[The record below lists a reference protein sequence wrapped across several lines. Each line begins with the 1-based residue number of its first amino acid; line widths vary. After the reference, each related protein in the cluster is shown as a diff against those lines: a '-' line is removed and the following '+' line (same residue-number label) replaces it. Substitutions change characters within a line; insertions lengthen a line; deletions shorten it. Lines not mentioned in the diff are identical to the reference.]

1 MAGVPVFAELPSESA
16 VLQMHSAEDLAEHP
30 RLRIVAEAM
39 RDLRTNLL
47 FTDDSIRSIV
57 ITSPDGSHGKTTVAF
72 SFAATLAR
80 SGTRTILVDADL
92 RRGRIAELLE
102 VERSPGL
109 MDVLLGEAPL
119 ENAVRHTE
127 GLDVLPSGRRSAD
140 PGELLTSEFPALLS
154 RLSVE
159 INRLEN
165 ESDDILRLALK
176 RLFERQNGDVLEVIK
191 LKEIYEKLESAVD
204 RCEDVANV
212 IQAVVLRHT

>member
-1 MAGVPVFAELPSESA
+1 MVFTLLPRDTSFFDLFDQLAGKVLDAARALEEMLERWDRLEMRVREMKDLEHECDAITHRTFDKLNLTFITPLEREDIHELASRLDDIVDHIDSTASRLVIYGVKRPTDEA
-16 VLQMHSAEDLAEHP
+16 KLLAQVL
-30 RLRIVAEAM
+30 
-39 RDLRTNLL
+39 
-47 FTDDSIRSIV
+47 
-57 ITSPDGSHGKTTVAF
+57 
-72 SFAATLAR
+72 
-80 SGTRTILVDADL
+80 TRTCIEVQKAVAGL
-92 RRGRIAELLE
+92 RNLK
-102 VERSPGL
+102 
-109 MDVLLGEAPL
+109 D
-119 ENAVRHTE
+119 
-127 GLDVLPSGRRSAD
+127 
-140 PGELLTSEFPALLS
+140 PALLS

>member
-1 MAGVPVFAELPSESA
+1 MAFTLLPKDTSFFDLFDQLAGKVLDAARALEEMLERWDRLEVRVREMKDLEHECDAITHRTFDKLNLTFITPLEREDIHELASRLDDIVDHIDSTASRLVIYGVKKPTDEAKLLA
-16 VLQMHSAEDLAEHP
+16 QVL
-30 RLRIVAEAM
+30 
-39 RDLRTNLL
+39 
-47 FTDDSIRSIV
+47 
-57 ITSPDGSHGKTTVAF
+57 
-72 SFAATLAR
+72 
-80 SGTRTILVDADL
+80 TRTCIEVQKAVAGL
-92 RRGRIAELLE
+92 RNLK
-102 VERSPGL
+102 
-109 MDVLLGEAPL
+109 D
-119 ENAVRHTE
+119 
-127 GLDVLPSGRRSAD
+127 
-140 PGELLTSEFPALLS
+140 PALLS

>member
-1 MAGVPVFAELPSESA
+1 MISNASCTTNCLAPVVKVIYDKFGIQKGSMTTIHAYTNDQH
-16 VLQMHSAEDLAEHP
+16 VLDFPH
-30 RLRIVAEAM
+30 
-39 RDLRTNLL
+39 
-47 FTDDSIRSIV
+47 
-57 ITSPDGSHGKTTVAF
+57 K
-72 SFAATLAR
+72 
-80 SGTRTILVDADL
+80 DL
-92 RRGRIAELLE
+92 RRARAAAINLIPASTGAAKAIGLVLPELKGKLD
-102 VERSPGL
+102 GL
-109 MDVLLGEAPL
+109 
-119 ENAVRHTE
+119 AVRVPVVNGSLTDLVCRVKKPTDE
-127 GLDVLPSGRRSAD
+127 AKLLAQVLTRTCIEVQKAVAGLRNLKD
-140 PGELLTSEFPALLS
+140 PALLS